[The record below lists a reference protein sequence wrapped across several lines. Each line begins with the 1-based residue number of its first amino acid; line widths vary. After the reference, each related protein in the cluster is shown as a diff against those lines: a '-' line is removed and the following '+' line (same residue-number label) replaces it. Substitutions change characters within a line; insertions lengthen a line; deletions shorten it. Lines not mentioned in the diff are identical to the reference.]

1 MTLSKKLIISF
12 TFTIIISI
20 TITSL
25 MANLMVNR
33 RFDSYL
39 LEEQDAKFER
49 IRNEI
54 NKLFIEKGSNI
65 SNQDL
70 SKLANTE
77 GIYMEIRDLNNNR
90 LCHSNNRKLFNR
102 GMGGHMGGH
111 MMGHHRMMEAGNY
124 VERAYTLIA
133 GEDIIGNL
141 VIGYIDN
148 AHLTEPALIFKDT
161 LATAF
166 IIAGIIAILVGLMV
180 SIFISRTL
188 STPLVSIRD
197 TANEIRLGNLSCRSE
212 VKTDTLEIKELSQSI
227 NYLGE
232 SLEKQEEQRKKYAS
246 DIAHELRTPLTTI
259 KSYVE
264 ALMDGVWQPN
274 EVNLTILLEEVNRLT
289 KLVEDLRSSFESSDA
304 SLILNKSKFNLS
316 EELERI
322 TATFNPIY
330 QSKDYSLETSIE
342 KGIEVIMDRD
352 KFRQII
358 FNLLSNSLRY
368 LREDGRVVVGL
379 SKVIMPK
386 VREIRKVNP
395 INKRN
400 LNDTTTLENSIIKI
414 TIEDNG
420 MGIKDEDLPHI
431 FERFYRA
438 DGSRNKES
446 GGSGLGLAIVKN
458 LVEAHGGKIYVESQ
472 WGKGTKFTLQFPQDS
487 ISPK

>member
-1 MTLSKKLIISF
+1 
-12 TFTIIISI
+12 
-20 TITSL
+20 
-25 MANLMVNR
+25 
-33 RFDSYL
+33 
-39 LEEQDAKFER
+39 
-49 IRNEI
+49 
-54 NKLFIEKGSNI
+54 
-65 SNQDL
+65 
-70 SKLANTE
+70 
-77 GIYMEIRDLNNNR
+77 
-90 LCHSNNRKLFNR
+90 
-102 GMGGHMGGH
+102 
-111 MMGHHRMMEAGNY
+111 
-124 VERAYTLIA
+124 
-133 GEDIIGNL
+133 
-141 VIGYIDN
+141 
-148 AHLTEPALIFKDT
+148 
-161 LATAF
+161 
-166 IIAGIIAILVGLMV
+166 
-180 SIFISRTL
+180 
-188 STPLVSIRD
+188 
-197 TANEIRLGNLSCRSE
+197 
-212 VKTDTLEIKELSQSI
+212 
-227 NYLGE
+227 
-232 SLEKQEEQRKKYAS
+232 
-246 DIAHELRTPLTTI
+246 
-259 KSYVE
+259 
-264 ALMDGVWQPN
+264 
-274 EVNLTILLEEVNRLT
+274 EVNRLT